1 MGEPLHLSL
10 SLPWSSFT
18 IVPDNA
24 AGRSKSC
31 MEFKDCSE
39 KQYEDLRR
47 TQSYERWQ
55 SAGTMETT
63 AAAVRARVQ
72 APRPPQRV
80 APTVKRSQTTPSTR
94 SSRSS
99 SSSSSSSSSRN
110 ATWDNLA
117 LPPKLPPRRKST
129 ESMAGPPKLP
139 QRRSSFNK
147 RRDEEERPQE
157 EGPQGEEEEVICFQ
171 LAPTGT
177 LSDSSSS
184 LLHQRVTAQTA

>member
-1 MGEPLHLSL
+1 MGKPLHLSL

-94 SSRSS
+94 SSSS
-99 SSSSSSSSSRN
+99 SLN

-147 RRDEEERPQE
+147 KRDEEERPQE
-157 EGPQGEEEEVICFQ
+157 EGPQGEEEEEVICFQ